1 MAIRHTKIRAG
12 EFTFDALAAGPS
24 DGELVLLLHGFPQS
38 AEEWRGALQ
47 TLGDAGF
54 RAVAPNQ
61 RGYSAGARPEGV
73 TAYRMSELTDDVL
86 AIARELGRERFHL
99 IGHDWGGTVAWS
111 LAGESPDA
119 VASLTVFTTP
129 HTAALGKA
137 LRSPNQRARMAYIPL
152 LRTPVVAETL
162 MRAGG
167 GALLESLLT
176 MTGLSRAHA
185 KRDVRIL
192 LALGPSGPLNWYR
205 AIGGAS
211 LPPDA
216 RVEVPTM
223 YIWGDRDVAFGR
235 EAAEDTEEYVTGPYH
250 FVELTGA
257 SHWIPDEH
265 WDDVEDL
272 VLDHLREHP
281 VGRTRALT

>member
-1 MAIRHTKIRAG
+1 MAIRRTAIHAG

-73 TAYRMSELTDDVL
+73 PAYRVSEVTTDVL
-86 AIARELGRERFHL
+86 AIAHELGRTRFHL
-99 IGHDWGGTVAWS
+99 IGHDWGGTIAWA
-111 LAGESPDA
+111 LAGANPQA
-119 VASLTVFTTP
+119 VASLTVVATP

-137 LRSPNQRARMAYIPL
+137 LQGTNQRARMAYIPV
-152 LRTPVVAETL
+152 LRAPMVAETL

-185 KRDVRIL
+185 KRDVRNL
-192 LALGPSGPLNWYR
+192 LAVGPTGPLNWYR

-211 LPPDA
+211 RPQATPI
-216 RVEVPTM
+216 EVPTL

-265 WDDVEDL
+265 WDDVQDL
-272 VLDHLREHP
+272 VLEHLREHP